1 MKKAFLFGLQ
11 LLHRWQ
17 ISRKILPKTSGI
29 YGVLAFLCL
38 QTFPAT
44 AQFSNLREKVLDARN
59 PLQVLDS
66 LTVGVP
72 LVGVTEVFS
81 GQKLEPRFFSIENN
95 LLRIDTAGLRQNHPD
110 CAKILVRYRVLP
122 FNLSARIS
130 RLDTLAI
137 RRRVHADAI
146 EFDYEPY
153 QPSKALWEQNGLSSS
168 GAYTRGLSFGNSQN
182 LVFNSNLNLQLNGK
196 LGNDLEITAA
206 LSDNTIPL
214 QPDGTTRQLQEFD
227 RIFIQLKRKNTTLT
241 AGDFDLTRPDGYFSN
256 YFKRLQGAMVTVE
269 SNKLGGRN
277 AKYGM
282 RNAEWGV
289 ARLRTAAAISRGKFA
304 RQTIQGQEGNQGP
317 YRLQGAEG
325 ERFIIVL
332 AGTEKVFADGQLLR
346 RGQGDDYTIDYNLGE
361 LSFTPRR
368 LITKDVRIIVEFE
381 YAVQTY
387 LRSTVAAN
395 ASWQMPRSKVYFN
408 LYSEQDSRNNGGAQ
422 ELSPAERQR
431 LAQVGDDLQN
441 AYAPGI
447 DTLDA
452 FDPARVL
459 YSLKDTVLCGTSRQ
473 ILKYS
478 TNPDSALYAAR
489 FTEVPAGQG
498 NYILALTAANGRVFK
513 WSPPDPVTC
522 ASTGNFEPIIRLV
535 APETRQL
542 YTLGGNF
549 QASKKANLQAEIA
562 LSSRDLNR
570 FSPLG
575 NANNVGAAAVVGWRQ
590 NFAFGPS
597 TPLVAQAIN
606 KDSIQTKRPESSI
619 PDSSKAKTSRLYQGA
634 FFANYE
640 FAARDFRPLNPYRA
654 AEFNRDWNL
663 GANQDT
669 TTEHLAKA
677 GISLE
682 RKQLGSARYEFGAF
696 QREGFYKGARHAGAW
711 RIQRGGWDFLGE
723 ANLLSTDGQAETTR
737 FSRPKADFSRT
748 FYGKKDSTCRA
759 VLLKIGL
766 YAEREKNARSLQS
779 ADTLSAAS
787 FWYDLGRFYF
797 QTPENQGA
805 WQFGGHISQRND
817 YAPAGALF
825 QQNTEARDFNLN
837 GSWNNAQA
845 SKPKPGA
852 PKLSATKKPVMHQ
865 LSWVLTL
872 RKLRILA
879 PELTRETPQN
889 TYLGR
894 VDYSL
899 TALKNALG
907 LTTGYE
913 LGSGQSPRIE
923 FNYLAVNPGE
933 GNYTWVDRNRDSVLQ
948 VDEMEIAVFQ
958 DQANYVRVAVTT
970 PDYVR
975 TNNVGLNQTLRL
987 EPRLLW
993 PTAKRGW
1000 RRRLGKISTQSTL
1013 QINRR
1018 TFAEAN
1024 GVRAW
1029 DPFQANLAD
1038 TALATLSSALRNI
1051 LFVNRAQPAWDASIS
1066 TGDNQS
1072 QLALTTG
1079 FEQRRARDYALH
1091 LRVNLGRQWSA
1102 EADFVNSLKSS
1113 ENQAFSSR
1121 NYQLEGLDLGP
1132 KMTWLPI
1139 RGFRII
1145 ANMRWKSSKNL
1156 LPSAE
1161 KAEQTNWTAEISWN
1175 PASKPNAQ
1183 GFKAATA
1190 LRLKGTFADVRYTG
1204 LPNSAVA
1211 FAMLEG
1217 LQDGKNFLWNLNL
1230 DRQLSKSMQLSLSY
1244 EGRKTGVNRVVHVAR
1259 AQVRAV
1265 F

>member
-1 MKKAFLFGLQ
+1 MM
-11 LLHRWQ
+11 
-17 ISRKILPKTSGI
+17 LPLS
-29 YGVLAFLCL
+29 AE
-38 QTFPAT
+38 
-44 AQFSNLREKVLDARN
+44 AQFSNLRERVLDARN
-59 PLQVLDS
+59 PIQTLDS
-66 LTVGVP
+66 LTVAVP
-72 LVGVTEVFS
+72 LISVTDLFS
-81 GQKLEPRFFSIENN
+81 GQKTDPRFFKLENN
-95 LLRIDTAGLRQNHPD
+95 RLRTDTAALRLALPN
-110 CAKILVRYRVLP
+110 CSKILVCYRIFP
-122 FNLSARIS
+122 FDLGAKIS
-130 RLDTLAI
+130 RLDTIAI
-137 RRRVHADAI
+137 RRRLNADAI

-153 QPSKALWEQNGLSSS
+153 QPSKPLWEQSGLSSS

-196 LGNDLEITAA
+196 LGNDLELTAA

-227 RIFIQLKRKNTTLT
+227 RIFIQLKRKNATLT
-241 AGDFDLTRPDGYFSN
+241 AGDFDLTRPAGYFSN

-269 SNKLGGRN
+269 SLKLKVSPSFGKPTAGKKAQKPASTN
-277 AKYGM
+277 IPLSQYP
-282 RNAEWGV
+282 NI
-289 ARLRTAAAISRGKFA
+289 RLRSAAAISRGKFA
-304 RQTIQGQEGNQGP
+304 RQIIQGQEGNQGP

-346 RGQGDDYTIDYNLGE
+346 RGQEDDYTVDYNLGE

-368 LITKDVRIIVEFE
+368 LITKDIRIIVEFE

-395 ASWQMPRSKVYFN
+395 ASWQMPRAKLFFN

-422 ELSPAERQR
+422 ELSLTERSR

-459 YSLKDTVLCGTSRQ
+459 YSLEDTMLCGQPRQ
-473 ILKYS
+473 VLRYS
-478 TNPDSALYAAR
+478 THPDSARYAAR
-489 FTEVPAGQG
+489 FTEVSSGQG
-498 NYILALTAANGRVFK
+498 NYVLAKTAANGRVFR
-513 WSPPDPVTC
+513 WSPPDPITC
-522 ASTGNFEPIIRLV
+522 QPTGNFEPIVRLV

-542 YTLGGNF
+542 YALGGDF
-549 QASKKANLQAEIA
+549 QPFKNSKLQAEIA
-562 LSSRDLNR
+562 LSTRDLNR

-575 NANNVGAAAVVGWRQ
+575 NADNVGAAGVVGWRQ
-590 NFAFGPS
+590 DFGFGKREMGGMAFRPS
-597 TPLVAQAIN
+597 GVAPFTAL
-606 KDSIQTKRPESSI
+606 DSNALRGVNAPF
-619 PDSSKAKTSRLYQGA
+619 PDGLKAMPPRSYRGT

-640 FAARDFRPLNPYRA
+640 FAARDFRPLNPYRP
-654 AEFNRDWNL
+654 AEFVRDWNI
-663 GANQDT
+663 GISQDT
-669 TTEHLAKA
+669 TAEHLAKA

-682 RKQLGSARYEFGAF
+682 KNRLGEVRYEFGAF
-696 QREGFYKGARHAGAW
+696 RREGFYEGARHS
-711 RIQRGGWDFLGE
+711 GGWRLQRAGWGFAGE
-723 ANLLSTDGQAETTR
+723 ANLLQTNGQTERTR
-737 FSRPKADFSRT
+737 FSRPKADFSKT
-748 FYGKKDSTCRA
+748 FFAKNDSASQR
-759 VLLKIGL
+759 VLFKVGL
-766 YAEREKNARSLQS
+766 YGEREKNARRAAQ
-779 ADTLSAAS
+779 ADTLSGVS
-787 FWYDLGRFYF
+787 FWYDLLRVYF

-805 WQFGGHISQRND
+805 WQFGGHLSQRND
-817 YAPAGALF
+817 YAPAGDLF

-837 GSWNNAQA
+837 GSWNNAA
-845 SKPKPGA
+845 RRIHHSTNHHSTNPPITN
-852 PKLSATKKPVMHQ
+852 PPITKNHSTNHQ
-865 LSWVLTL
+865 LTWVLTL
-872 RKLRILA
+872 RRLRILA
-879 PELTRETPQN
+879 PELTNEEPQN

-894 VDYSL
+894 ADYSL
-899 TALKNALG
+899 TAWKNALG
-907 LTTGYE
+907 FTTGYE

-933 GNYTWVDRNRDSVLQ
+933 GNFSWIDRNQDSILQ

-975 TNNVGLNQTLRL
+975 TNNVALNQTLRL

-1000 RRRLGKISTQSTL
+1000 RKRVGRLSTQSTL

-1018 TFAEAN
+1018 TFAGAG

-1029 DPFQANLAD
+1029 DPFQTSVAD
-1038 TALATLSSALRNI
+1038 TALATLSSTIRNI
-1051 LFVNRAQPAWDASIS
+1051 LFINRAQPDWDASIS
-1066 TGDNQS
+1066 AGDNRS

-1079 FEQRRARDYALH
+1079 FEQRRASDYALH
-1091 LRVNLGRQWSA
+1091 LRANLSRRWSA

-1113 ENQAFSSR
+1113 ENQAFVSR
-1121 NYQLEGLDLGP
+1121 NYQIEGWELGP
-1132 KMTWLPI
+1132 KITWLPI
-1139 RGFRII
+1139 RGFRMV
-1145 ANMRWKSSKNL
+1145 ANMKWETSRNT
-1156 LPSAE
+1156 LPAAE
-1161 KAEQTNWTAEISWN
+1161 RADQTNWTAELTWN
-1175 PASKPNAQ
+1175 PASKANAQ
-1183 GFKAATA
+1183 GFKAATS

-1204 LPNSAVA
+1204 APNSAVA

-1217 LQDGKNFLWNLNL
+1217 LQDGKNFLWNLTL
-1230 DRQLSKSMQLSLSY
+1230 DRQLSKSMQLSLNY